1 MKRNQKLYYIDI
13 SGKLYTYTVTNITDT
28 HVEIAS
34 DEFPD
39 QKTTF
44 TIEQAARVF
53 MKCST
58 IEAAQEYAEK
68 RRAKMKSNQMGE

>member
-1 MKRNQKLYYIDI
+1 MKKNQKLYYIDI

-28 HVEIAS
+28 HIEITS

-39 QKTTF
+39 KKENF
-44 TIEQAARVF
+44 TIEQAAILF
-53 MKCST
+53 MKGST

-68 RRAKMKSNQMGE
+68 RRAKMKGV

>member
-39 QKTTF
+39 QKTKY

-68 RRAKMKSNQMGE
+68 RRAKMKGV